1 MSPAAIARAPNH
13 PATNS
18 LTALESNYRTVQNE
32 NDEDFNSGMLDNS
45 LDFDL
50 LAEYLLEDGGG
61 IFDLRYVCGIGCF

>member
-13 PATNS
+13 PAANS
-18 LTALESNYRTVQNE
+18 LTALESNYLAAQNE
-32 NDEDFNSGMLDNS
+32 ASDDIWGNTIMDNS

-61 IFDLRYVCGIGCF
+61 IFDLG